1 MIDTNIINRARLE
14 DLVAHPQS
22 ASPSLGLRESVSD
35 CFNVFNGIILYLD
48 PRMREMMQDYQSRLD
63 QIGVDTNCNI
73 YLGNRDL
80 FWLNDFQ
87 LGIEGSTKDD
97 IQNAR
102 QQIDALINHL
112 KSLTM
117 TLVLPP
123 SINNDMA
130 KESKNLANTIQ
141 KN

>member
-1 MIDTNIINRARLE
+1 MLISKYVNRARLE
-14 DLVAHPQS
+14 DLVSHPSS
-22 ASPSLGLRESVSD
+22 ASSGMGLRESVSD

-87 LGIEGSTKDD
+87 LGMIY
-97 IQNAR
+97 I
-102 QQIDALINHL
+102 LL
-112 KSLTM
+112 Y
-117 TLVLPP
+117 VLNIIMNIMHYP
-123 SINNDMA
+123 NNR
-130 KESKNLANTIQ
+130 NRG
-141 KN
+141 